1 MVFFTANT
9 KGLMCKYYVHT
20 ALQVCTTLHN
30 SQSSSLIRMNVVGL
44 SPALAFQPLLLIS
57 SKSNSAKKS
66 SSNSSTL
73 SFTMMKLLKDE
84 LLAGVKRKSVFVL
97 CTSVRNV
104 STWKDAQS
112 FKYN

>member
-1 MVFFTANT
+1 MILWFAPS
-9 KGLMCKYYVHT
+9 LY
-20 ALQVCTTLHN
+20 N
-30 SQSSSLIRMNVVGL
+30 SQSSSLIRMNVVGI
-44 SPALAFQPLLLIS
+44 SPTLAFHPFLLIS

-66 SSNSSTL
+66 SSNSSTSSGVML
-73 SFTMMKLLKDE
+73 KLLKDE